1 MVGKNM
7 AFMCFPTS
15 LPSQCLTCVEL
26 LAEVGPHEFLRHLS
40 RYGVDDQLRTEVE
53 ERPVGSGDA
62 ALGGRGVRTQIGDGD
77 DVAPNGTAEGRGLGK
92 EEGERARRGLVTLRC
107 ERRRSAADRPTGSQP
122 ARPLQGR
129 GSRALRAEEGRRDS
143 LAERSGEGERGMKNS
158 VRMTGFE
165 EFVFSNWLHLTFA
178 SQKRCVIN
186 PKFSKHIWWDGIVQS
201 SVEEEHPW

>member
-40 RYGVDDQLRTEVE
+40 RRGVDDQLRTEVE

-92 EEGERARRGLVTLRC
+92 EEGEWARKGLVTLRC
-107 ERRRSAADRPTGSQP
+107 ERRRSAADRPTDWQP
-122 ARPLQGR
+122 ASPPTARSRLAGAASGGRPPGQPCRALGR
-129 GSRALRAEEGRRDS
+129 GRAGDEE
-143 LAERSGEGERGMKNS
+143 
-158 VRMTGFE
+158 
-165 EFVFSNWLHLTFA
+165 
-178 SQKRCVIN
+178 
-186 PKFSKHIWWDGIVQS
+186 
-201 SVEEEHPW
+201 

>member
-1 MVGKNM
+1 M

-40 RYGVDDQLRTEVE
+40 RRGVDDQLRTEVE

-92 EEGERARRGLVTLRC
+92 EEGEWARKGLVTLRC

-122 ARPLQGR
+122 AHCKVAARGRCERRKAAGTALQSAR
-129 GSRALRAEEGRRDS
+129 
-143 LAERSGEGERGMKNS
+143 ERESGG
-158 VRMTGFE
+158 
-165 EFVFSNWLHLTFA
+165 
-178 SQKRCVIN
+178 
-186 PKFSKHIWWDGIVQS
+186 
-201 SVEEEHPW
+201 